1 MPYEEIITLWL
12 LTHYFRGKAAELGA
26 AGYDLLRN
34 YYSEYTC
41 SQYFAKN
48 FLDRSISNTMAFLR
62 FAAGAKKRKGI
73 GAFASIPFYIT
84 NLKPRGARRRPPL

>member
-26 AGYDLLRN
+26 VGYDLLRN

-41 SQYFAKN
+41 SQYFAKI

-62 FAAGAKKRKGI
+62 LRRAQKKEKG
-73 GAFASIPFYIT
+73 
-84 NLKPRGARRRPPL
+84 